1 MKTSCITSLSGEKPD
16 DFVAL
21 STDFI
26 SFGGKNDLS
35 VTESVD
41 FPTNFDCFGGKKL
54 RVACGAIGR
63 ERVTVLKK
71 KIEEG
76 LPSVWQL
83 RKCRRKEREKS
94 SEFLCFYKQRKETQR
109 TLRSV
114 Y

>member
-26 SFGGKNDLS
+26 SFGGKTDLS

-41 FPTNFDCFGGKKL
+41 FPTNFDCLGGKKL

-71 KIEEG
+71 KNRRRFAFCLAAEKMQKKRE
-76 LPSVWQL
+76 
-83 RKCRRKEREKS
+83 RKIVRIS
-94 SEFLCFYKQRKETQR
+94 LFL
-109 TLRSV
+109 
-114 Y
+114 